1 MACPCCVC
9 IRTQE
14 VGVVEDLGQF
24 KRLLDPGFHCIP
36 FPLSQVAGTL
46 SLRIQQLDVTCETKT
61 RDNVF
66 VRVEVAVQFR
76 VITVSSVE
84 HWLFGSWFEKSIE
97 SLKKL
102 ESWFWLRSIGFED
115 TSKRKPWINQPHC
128 FVTCQYHLKLGHFWF
143 ICLLTFIPNHRSFN
157 PYYRANHQESAYD
170 AYYRLSDPR
179 GQIQAYVFDVI
190 RSTVPRMELD
200 EAFASKKEIAAATL
214 DQLETVMKDY
224 GYEIMNTLVTDLS
237 PDARVKASMNEINA
251 SKRLKEAASHKA
263 EADKVQQVK
272 AAEAD
277 AEARYL
283 SGLGVAR
290 QRKAI
295 VSGLQASI
303 SEFSNEVDGVS
314 SKDVMDILLL
324 TQYFDT
330 LRDVGANNII
340 LEHEPGSVAMLQQQ
354 VNRTL
359 AKNKKQGFLS

>member
-1 MACPCCVC
+1 MVLPCCVC
-9 IRTQE
+9 VRTQE

-24 KRLLDPGFHCIP
+24 KRLLDPGFHFIP

-61 RDNVF
+61 KDNVF

-76 VITVSSVE
+76 VIT
-84 HWLFGSWFEKSIE
+84 
-97 SLKKL
+97 
-102 ESWFWLRSIGFED
+102 
-115 TSKRKPWINQPHC
+115 
-128 FVTCQYHLKLGHFWF
+128 
-143 ICLLTFIPNHRSFN
+143 
-157 PYYRANHQESAYD
+157 ESAYD

-179 GQIQAYVFDVI
+179 GQIQSYVFDVV

-200 EAFASKKEIAAATL
+200 EAFASKADISAATMA
-214 DQLETVMKDY
+214 QLESVMKDY
-224 GYEIMNTLVTDLS
+224 GYEILNTLVTDLS

-295 VSGLQASI
+295 VNGLQTSI
-303 SEFSNEVDGVS
+303 AEFSDTVHGVT
-314 SKDVMDILLL
+314 SKDVMDILVL

-330 LRDVGANNII
+330 LGAVGANNLI
-340 LEHEPGSVAMLQQQ
+340 LEHEPASVGMLQAQ
-354 VNRTL
+354 VNKTL
-359 AKNKKQGFLS
+359 GKNRKSGFLS